1 MIATGN
7 SEMATRLVLAML
19 LDDEAPT
26 EERIRDTIDL
36 VLEMLRKTGQSA
48 GIDRDQLI
56 RHIESMC
63 NVFVPVAVALED
75 QRDHQ
80 EWLSGRR
87 AEIEWRFWERY
98 RRYLQETLKMGG
110 PQAIRGLND
119 VTDQI
124 LRRLEDPRRTGAWD
138 RRGMVV
144 GQVQSGKTSNYTA
157 LICKAADAGYRL
169 IVVLAGVHNSLRSQ
183 TQLRLDESFLGFDTQ
198 QRRLFDQ
205 SNVRIGVGRLPGA
218 PLYHVHS
225 LTNSEERGDFNLKV
239 ARQSHI
245 MIGGA
250 EPVLLVCKK
259 NASVLKNLLRW
270 ATQIQQSLDP
280 ATGRSMVRDVPLL
293 LIDDEA
299 DNASVNT
306 NTTLDETGQPDPDLD
321 PTKINGLIR
330 KILLSFEKSA
340 YVGYT
345 ATPFANIYIPPD
357 SESDDYGKELFPR
370 SFIINLAPPSN
381 YVGPARVFGM
391 TEDRVAGIE
400 ETTGLP
406 IIRTVDDYRE
416 WMPDGHTQDHVPGP
430 LPASMHRALR
440 SFIITCAARLA
451 RGQDRAH
458 NSMLVHVTRF
468 TAVQSR
474 VTRQVEDELVFLQ
487 ERVKFGDGN
496 APRQLL
502 DELREIWENDYAP
515 TTGAVADPELAPLSW
530 DEVRDRLYQAAAKI
544 EIRKINGTVKDTR
557 QYVEYPDGLSVI
569 CIGGDKLSRG
579 LTLEGLSVSYYLR
592 ASRMY
597 DTLMQMGRWFGYRP
611 GYMDLCRLY
620 TTTGLIEWY
629 RDITLADDEL
639 RRRFED
645 MAAAEAT
652 PLEYGLGIRNHPDG
666 LMITAAAKMR
676 HGKKLR
682 LSFALSIVE
691 TITFYEDEA
700 IIRDNFQ
707 TTERLIAT
715 IDARNPRRTAS
726 AARDNH
732 VWDGVDAGDI
742 IDWLSSYV
750 THDGARKAR
759 ADLLRRYIEARLVD
773 DELVE
778 WTVALLSNR
787 GPDDRRRSIA
797 GLDVGLT
804 RRQRVVQDVPTDG
817 RYVIRRL
824 VSPDDEAIDLTA
836 GEYEDALTKTRDNWQ
851 ANPGRSRRTTPP
863 DVPSGAVI
871 RGSRPRSRGLLLLY
885 PLDPAFPRPPV
896 GDVPVVGFAIS
907 FPRSS
912 DDSAIEYVVN
922 NVYWEQEFGD
932 EL

>member
-7 SEMATRLVLAML
+7 AEKAALLVLAML
-19 LDDEAPT
+19 PDGEAPT
-26 EERIRDTIDL
+26 EDSIRTNVGL
-36 VLEMLRKTGQSA
+36 VLSMLQQAGQGE
-48 GIDRDQLI
+48 GIDEAQLV
-56 RHIESMC
+56 RHIESLC
-63 NVFVPVAVALED
+63 NIFVPTAVALED
-75 QRDHQ
+75 HRDHH
-80 EWLSGRR
+80 EWLPGRR
-87 AEIEWRFWERY
+87 AEIEWRFWDRY
-98 RRYLQETLKMGG
+98 KRYLQETMRLG

-124 LRRLEDPRRTGAWD
+124 LRRLEDPHRPGAWD

-169 IVVLAGVHNSLRSQ
+169 IVVLAGIHNSLRSQ

-205 SNVRIGVGRLPGA
+205 SNVRIGVGRLAGA
-218 PLYHVHS
+218 PLYHAHS
-225 LTNSEERGDFNLKV
+225 LTNSEERGDFNLRV

-250 EPVLLVCKK
+250 EPVLLVVKK
-259 NASVLKNLLRW
+259 NASVLKNLLQW
-270 ATQIQQSLDP
+270 ATQIQQSVDP
-280 ATGRSMVRDVPLL
+280 STGKSIVRDVPLL

-306 NTTLDETGQPDPDLD
+306 NATLDENGQPDPDLD

-330 KILLSFEKSA
+330 KLLRSFEKSA

-357 SESDDYGKELFPR
+357 VENDTFGKDLFPS

-391 TEDRVAGIE
+391 AEDRAAGIE
-400 ETTGLP
+400 ETPGLP
-406 IIRTVDDYRE
+406 IIRSVDDYRD
-416 WMPDGHTQDHVPGP
+416 WMPDGHTKDHVPGP
-430 LPASMHRALR
+430 LPASLHRALR
-440 SFIITCAARLA
+440 SFVITCAAREA
-451 RGQDRAH
+451 RGQDRVH
-458 NSMLVHVTRF
+458 NSMLVHVTRY

-474 VTRQVEDELVFLQ
+474 VTRQVEDELMFLQ
-487 ERVKFGDGN
+487 QRLKYGQGN
-496 APRQLL
+496 VPRPLL
-502 DELREIWENDYAP
+502 DELRELWETDYAP
-515 TTGAVADPELAPLSW
+515 TMGSLMDTDLTPLSW
-530 DEVRDRLYQAAAKI
+530 DAVEGRLYATAARI
-544 EIRKINGTVKDTR
+544 EVRKINGTVKDTR

-620 TTTGLIEWY
+620 TTTELIEWY

-645 MAAAEAT
+645 MAALEAT
-652 PLEYGLGIRNHPDG
+652 PMDYGLGVRNHPDG
-666 LMITAAAKMR
+666 LTITAAPKMR
-676 HGKKLR
+676 HGRKLL

-691 TITFYEDEA
+691 TITFFEDEA
-700 IIRDNFQ
+700 IIRDNLE

-715 IDARNPRRTAS
+715 IDARYPRRTGAS
-726 AARDNH
+726 TRDNH
-732 VWDGVDAGDI
+732 VWDHVDAGDI

-759 ADLLRRYIEARLVD
+759 ADVLRKYIEARLTD

-778 WTVALLSNR
+778 WTVALISNR
-787 GPDDRRRSIA
+787 NAGEGMPTIA

-804 RRQRVVQDVPTDG
+804 GRQRFPQDAPTGD
-817 RYVIRRL
+817 RYVIKRL
-824 VSPDDEAIDLTA
+824 VSPPDEAIDLTED
-836 GEYEDALTKTRDNWQ
+836 EYARALTRTRDNWQ
-851 ANPGRSRRTTPP
+851 ANPRRSRRTTPP
-863 DVPSGAVI
+863 DAPGGEAI
-871 RGSRPRSRGLLLLY
+871 RAIRPRSRGLLLLY
-885 PLDPAFPRPPV
+885 PLDPVFPSPPV
-896 GDVPVVGFAIS
+896 GDIPIVGFAMS
-907 FPRSS
+907 FPESA
-912 DDSAIEYVVN
+912 DTSAIEYVVN
-922 NVYWEQEFGD
+922 NVYWEQEFGS

>member
-1 MIATGN
+1 VIATGN
-7 SEMATRLVLAML
+7 ADKAALLVLGML
-19 LDDEAPT
+19 PDGEAPT
-26 EERIRDTIDL
+26 EDSIRTNVGL
-36 VLEMLRKTGQSA
+36 VLSVLRHAGQDE
-48 GIDRDQLI
+48 GIDEAQLV
-56 RHIESMC
+56 RHIESLC
-63 NVFVPVAVALED
+63 NVFVPTAVALED
-75 QRDHQ
+75 HRDHH
-80 EWLSGRR
+80 EWLPGRR
-87 AEIEWRFWERY
+87 AEITWKFWDRY
-98 RRYLQETLKMGG
+98 RRYLQETMRLS
-110 PQAIRGLND
+110 PQAVRGLND

-124 LRRLEDPRRTGAWD
+124 LRRLEDPRRPGAWD

-169 IVVLAGVHNSLRSQ
+169 IVVLAGIHNSLRSQ

-205 SNVRIGVGRLPGA
+205 SNVRIGVGRLAGA
-218 PLYHVHS
+218 TLYHAHS
-225 LTNSEERGDFNLKV
+225 LTNSEERGDFNLWV

-250 EPVLLVCKK
+250 EPVLLVVKK
-259 NASVLKNLLRW
+259 NASVLKNLLQW
-270 ATQIQQSLDP
+270 ATQIQQSVDP
-280 ATGRSMVRDVPLL
+280 TTGKSLVRDVPLL

-306 NTTLDETGQPDPDLD
+306 NATLDENGQPDPDLD

-330 KILLSFEKSA
+330 KLLQSFEKSA

-357 SESDDYGKELFPR
+357 VENDTYGKDLFPR
-370 SFIINLAPPSN
+370 SFIVNLAPPSN

-391 TEDRVAGIE
+391 AEDRAVGTE
-400 ETTGLP
+400 ETLGLP
-406 IIRTVDDYRE
+406 IIRAIDDYRD
-416 WMPDGHTQDHVPGP
+416 WMPDRHTKDHVPGP
-430 LPASMHRALR
+430 LPASLHRALR
-440 SFIITCAARLA
+440 SFIITCAARAA
-451 RGQDRAH
+451 RGQDRVH
-458 NSMLVHVTRF
+458 NSMLVHVTRY

-487 ERVKFGDGN
+487 QCLKYGQGN
-496 APRQLL
+496 VPHPLL
-502 DELREIWENDYAP
+502 DELRDMWETDYAA
-515 TTGAVADPELAPLSW
+515 TMKSIVETDLTPLLW
-530 DEVRDRLYQAAAKI
+530 DAIEGRLYAAAAKI
-544 EIRKINGTVKDTR
+544 EVRKINGTVKDTR

-620 TTTGLIEWY
+620 TTTELIEWY

-645 MAAAEAT
+645 MAALDAT
-652 PLEYGLGIRNHPDG
+652 PMDYGLGVRNHPDG
-666 LMITAAAKMR
+666 LTITAAPKMR
-676 HGKKLR
+676 HGRKLL

-700 IIRDNFQ
+700 IICDNLE
-707 TTERLIAT
+707 TTERLIAA
-715 IDARNPRRTAS
+715 IDARYARRIGAS
-726 AARDNH
+726 TRDNH

-759 ADLLRRYIEARLVD
+759 ADVLRKYIEARLTD

-778 WTVALLSNR
+778 WTVALISNR
-787 GPDDRRRSIA
+787 NAGEGTRSIA

-804 RRQRVVQDVPTDG
+804 GRQRIEQDAPTDG

-824 VSPDDEAIDLTA
+824 VSPQDEAIDLTED
-836 GEYEDALTKTRDNWQ
+836 EYERALTRTRNSWQ

-863 DVPSGAVI
+863 DVPGGEAI
-871 RGSRPRSRGLLLLY
+871 RAIRPQSRGLLLLY
-885 PLDPAFPRPPV
+885 PLDPAFPMPPV
-896 GDVPVVGFAIS
+896 GDIPIVGFAMS
-907 FPRSS
+907 FPESA
-912 DDSAIEYVVN
+912 DTSAIEYVVN
-922 NVYWEQEFGD
+922 NVYWEQEFGG
-932 EL
+932 EW